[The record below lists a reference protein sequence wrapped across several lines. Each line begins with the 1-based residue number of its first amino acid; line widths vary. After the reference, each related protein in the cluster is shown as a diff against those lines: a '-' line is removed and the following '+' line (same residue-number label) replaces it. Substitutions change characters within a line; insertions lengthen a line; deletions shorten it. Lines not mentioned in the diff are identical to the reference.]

1 MEEFITFDK
10 VLFIREK
17 REYSL
22 PSYTTSLHGTSAI
35 SQQKGRDNKV
45 KIFINDEF
53 GPESSAMM
61 QALYSRSSASVEK
74 HIEQVRKAG
83 SSNFMKSYYVGY
95 GHASIGDCGTTTL
108 FLEGVSILAA
118 KAIQDNPLYSGQ
130 ETSTRYIDFS
140 SQPLIDPVSTE
151 ESQDILKDWI
161 KFYTTSTEV
170 VRSYLKDRFPLEPG
184 QQPNIWKKAI
194 NARGFDILRGFLPA
208 GATTQ
213 LSWSTNLRQAYD
225 KLCLLKLHPLNEV
238 RLIAEAAL
246 KKLSTKYPSSFSHTQ
261 KDETEKYYNR
271 FSKKIHYSSYTP
283 SLSEE
288 DFLYRTDI
296 DNKLLEDKEHEVIG
310 LRPKGALL
318 PRYISKYG
326 RYNCTFLLDYGSYR
340 DLQRHRNGLC
350 RLPVLTINYG
360 FNQWYLNQL
369 PAELRNQANILIK
382 KQFHRIKELTKRHSL
397 SSAETQ
403 YYIPMGSN
411 IVCELV
417 YDLPEM
423 VYVVELR
430 SSSTVHPTLRR
441 IAHNMYNTLK
451 NNHPA
456 LKLHADLSRDKF
468 EVKRGLQDIEKI
480 N

>member
-1 MEEFITFDK
+1 M
-10 VLFIREK
+10 
-17 REYSL
+17 
-22 PSYTTSLHGTSAI
+22 
-35 SQQKGRDNKV
+35 

-53 GPESSAMM
+53 DPESSAMM
-61 QALYSRSSASVEK
+61 QALYSRSSASVKK
-74 HIEQVRKAG
+74 HIEQVRKTG

-108 FLEGVSILAA
+108 FIEGVSILAA

-140 SQPLIDPVSTE
+140 SQPLIDPVGTGK
-151 ESQDILKDWI
+151 SQEILKDWI
-161 KFYTTSTEV
+161 KFYTTSTRV
-170 VRSYLKDRFPLEPG
+170 VRSYLQDRFPLERG
-184 QQPNIWKKAI
+184 QQPDVWKKAI

-225 KLCLLKLHPLNEV
+225 KLCLLKFHPLDEV

-261 KDETEKYYNR
+261 KNEAEEYYNR
-271 FSKKIHYSSYTP
+271 FSKKLHYSSYTS

-288 DFLYRTDI
+288 DFLCKTDI
-296 DNKLLEDKEHEVIG
+296 DNKLLEDEEYDVIG

-326 RYNCTFLLDYGSYR
+326 RYNCMFLLDYGSYR

-350 RLPVLTINYG
+350 RLPVLTTNHG
-360 FNQWYLNQL
+360 FNRWYLDNL
-369 PAELRNQANILIK
+369 PDKIRTQAYLLVK
-382 KQFHRIKELTKRHSL
+382 KQFCKIKELSEENNL
-397 SSAETQ
+397 SSVETQ
-403 YYIPMGSN
+403 YYIPMGAN

-423 VYVVELR
+423 VYVTELR

-441 IAHNMYNTLK
+441 VAHNMYNALK

-456 LKLHADLSRDKF
+456 LKIYADLSRDKF

-480 N
+480 S